1 MHHSPALKSGKLTT
15 WKRAWHAMTHLR
27 PYTPA
32 PLPEFELHLQG
43 TGSMRL
49 EHAQVRRVQ
58 GAGGLDDAVAF
69 AGKWPPYHSFWMQ
82 GAQDYPSCTSN
93 DTDSSNVGHELVDVT
108 AIGGQRPRSSAEFA
122 RPGGLSLGQLTW
134 FFAFPCTLANVVFS
148 IEKND
153 SRNPYHQL
161 PVSPPSRLAPPG
173 LIHAP

>member
-1 MHHSPALKSGKLTT
+1 MISVLICPLCVCVCDRRCARGQVVVHHSPALKSGKLTA

-32 PLPEFELHLQG
+32 PLPEFELQLQG

-69 AGKWPPYHSFWMQ
+69 AGKWPPYHSVWMQ

-93 DTDSSNVGHELVDVT
+93 DTDSSHELVDVT
-108 AIGGQRPRSSAEFA
+108 AIGGHGRR
-122 RPGGLSLGQLTW
+122 LSLRVQEGCLSG
-134 FFAFPCTLANVVFS
+134 N
-148 IEKND
+148 
-153 SRNPYHQL
+153 
-161 PVSPPSRLAPPG
+161 
-173 LIHAP
+173 